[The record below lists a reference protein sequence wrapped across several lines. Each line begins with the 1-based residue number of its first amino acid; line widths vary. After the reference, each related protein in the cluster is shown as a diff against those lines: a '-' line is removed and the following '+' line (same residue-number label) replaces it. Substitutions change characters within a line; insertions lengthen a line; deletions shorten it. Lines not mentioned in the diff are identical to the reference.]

1 MLQIQELIYWMAYM
15 TDNTETLAL
24 INVPTGTY
32 LLQSSLIMASNITIR
47 GEGSTNK
54 LLNFRIQAD
63 SDQFFRL

>member
-1 MLQIQELIYWMAYM
+1 MAYM